1 MIIQKLL
8 GHKFLLCQLIILT
21 ILLTWVSLAKLVTPV
36 EFKIEGSDK
45 IGHFIAYT
53 VFCGAWFLFL
63 FFSEIVNKSLKQ
75 SLLMASIICILYG
88 MLMELL
94 QASLTTYRSPEWY
107 DVVANTS
114 GTIFAALVI
123 VMFRATII
131 KYKRNK
137 QNIN

>member
-36 EFKIEGSDK
+36 DFKVEGSDK
-45 IGHFIAYT
+45 IGHFIAYA

-63 FFSEIVNKSLKQ
+63 FFSEKVNKNLKQ
-75 SLLMASIICILYG
+75 SLLIASVICVLYG

-94 QASLTTYRSPEWY
+94 QAFLTTYRSPEWY

-114 GTIFAALVI
+114 GTVFVALVI
-123 VMFRATII
+123 VMFRATIR

-137 QNIN
+137 QKIN